1 MKNLGAKLKSAR
13 EAMQLSLRDVA
24 DATRLRIPVIEKME
38 DGSFDYD
45 LQDIYKRGFL
55 RIYAAF
61 LKLNV
66 DDVMREYNTALAMR
80 PAEDARKRFVP
91 AADDE
96 PAQATKFDDP
106 EDASEEAPDMSGKY
120 IKLGGALVLAVL
132 AIIVVVMIA
141 SSLTKSQPQGD
152 LQTAAAQQQPAPQ
165 AAAPKISEVAVSP
178 AKMKISA
185 YGETYITVSK
195 AANHGDVL
203 FTGTL
208 KEGASREFNLDEP
221 LFVRVTDASKI
232 KITRGDSV
240 IYDKSRK
247 GILGFNVTPR

>member
-1 MKNLGAKLKSAR
+1 
-13 EAMQLSLRDVA
+13 
-24 DATRLRIPVIEKME
+24 
-38 DGSFDYD
+38 
-45 LQDIYKRGFL
+45 
-55 RIYAAF
+55 
-61 LKLNV
+61 
-66 DDVMREYNTALAMR
+66 
-80 PAEDARKRFVP
+80 
-91 AADDE
+91 
-96 PAQATKFDDP
+96 
-106 EDASEEAPDMSGKY
+106 
-120 IKLGGALVLAVL
+120 
-132 AIIVVVMIA
+132 
-141 SSLTKSQPQGD
+141 
-152 LQTAAAQQQPAPQ
+152 
-165 AAAPKISEVAVSP
+165 
-178 AKMKISA
+178 MKISA